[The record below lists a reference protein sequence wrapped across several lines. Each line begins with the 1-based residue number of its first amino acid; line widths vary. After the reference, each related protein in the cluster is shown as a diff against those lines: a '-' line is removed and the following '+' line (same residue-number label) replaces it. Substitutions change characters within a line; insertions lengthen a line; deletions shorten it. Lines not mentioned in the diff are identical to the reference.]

1 MMKYIEIQKEVLN
14 DYGIEKTMDIKNSLK
29 STYNLILD
37 VGRIVTKNE
46 DEAII
51 FVYEMFKKYD
61 LILPLNL

>member
-14 DYGIEKTMDIKNSLK
+14 DYGIEKTIDIKNSLK

>member
-1 MMKYIEIQKEVLN
+1 MMKYIEIQKEILN

-51 FVYEMFKKYD
+51 FVYETFKKYD

>member
-1 MMKYIEIQKEVLN
+1 MMKYIEIQKEILN

>member
-1 MMKYIEIQKEVLN
+1 MMKYIEIQKEILN
-14 DYGIEKTMDIKNSLK
+14 DYGIEKTIDIKNSLK
-29 STYNLILD
+29 STYNLILE

-51 FVYEMFKKYD
+51 FVYETFKKYD